1 MNRRDI
7 YNKYNGHCAYC
18 GKKIEFDDMTI
29 DHILATSKGGSND
42 LANTIPSCQLCNNQ
56 KADRT
61 IEEFRTFLE
70 NITETLDEN
79 KQYRIALRYKKIV
92 IAKSAPILFYF
103 ERYPYDQ
110 TKKLFTNNCP
120 QNKQTILVGL
130 CCAFCDCSHSIYNN
144 NSRTREPS
152 LCR

>member
-42 LANTIPSCQLCNNQ
+42 LTNTIPSCQLCNNQ

-92 IAKSAPILFYF
+92 IAKSVPILFYF
-103 ERYPYDQ
+103 ERYP
-110 TKKLFTNNCP
+110 L
-120 QNKQTILVGL
+120 
-130 CCAFCDCSHSIYNN
+130 
-144 NSRTREPS
+144 
-152 LCR
+152 

>member
-1 MNRRDI
+1 MNSRDI
-7 YNKYNGHCAYC
+7 YNKYNCHCAYC

-103 ERYPYDQ
+103 ERYP
-110 TKKLFTNNCP
+110 L
-120 QNKQTILVGL
+120 
-130 CCAFCDCSHSIYNN
+130 
-144 NSRTREPS
+144 
-152 LCR
+152 